1 MINIAESVLKKNA
14 TLSPL
19 KNIKVSIN
27 TNKKEIEIIKFFLF
41 LYKRKV
47 KAKKT
52 GNSLLK

>member
-27 TNKKEIEIIKFFLF
+27 TNKKEIEIIKFFF
-41 LYKRKV
+41 ILYKKE
-47 KAKKT
+47 
-52 GNSLLK
+52 S